1 MSHTRHDKK
10 RLLNR
15 VRRIAGQIEAVE
27 RALEEERECA
37 SVMQLAASARC
48 ALGGLIAEL
57 MEDHVR
63 MHMTDGVNSKE
74 DTEALIAV
82 MRAYMR

>member
-10 RLLNR
+10 RFLNR

-37 SVMQLAASARC
+37 SVMQLAASARG